1 MALELTFKA
10 LSDVNRREILRLL
23 RQGSL
28 NAGELAEHFEMT
40 PATLSYHLALLK
52 KVGLI
57 VEKREKNFRQYS
69 LNTSVFEEVLAYVY
83 SFQSKKEED

>member
-1 MALELTFKA
+1 MALEEPFKA
-10 LSDVNRREILRLL
+10 LSDINRREILRLL

-40 PATLSYHLALLK
+40 SATLSYHLALLK
-52 KVGLI
+52 KAGLI

-69 LNTSVFEEVLAYVY
+69 LNTSVFEEILSYIY

>member
-1 MALELTFKA
+1 MALELTFKS

-52 KVGLI
+52 KAGLI

>member
-10 LSDVNRREILRLL
+10 LNDVNRREILRLL

-52 KVGLI
+52 KAGLI